1 MMISIHQQCNQ
12 FQVKYH
18 LSGGVLLEVLMAL
31 ALILGA
37 ASVITGGLQSSVD
50 SVERMKAN
58 LHGVNLAVS
67 VISQIQMGVIAA
79 ESVEGTQFEEPF
91 QDWSYDIETE
101 EVSTEVMDLEGNG
114 LELPQLQKVEVAI
127 HDPDG
132 KIVKR
137 LSQYILYKEN
147 EDTSLVE

>member
-1 MMISIHQQCNQ
+1 MISIHQQINQ
-12 FQVKYH
+12 FQAKHH
-18 LSGGVLLEVLMAL
+18 LLGGVLLEVLMAL

-37 ASVITGGLQSSVD
+37 ASVITGGLQSAVD
-50 SVERMKAN
+50 SVERMRNN

-79 ESVEGTQFEEPF
+79 ASVDGTQFEAPF
-91 QDWSYDIETE
+91 QDWSYDLETE

-114 LELPQLQKVEVAI
+114 LELPQIRKVEVAV

-132 KIVKR
+132 KIIKR

-147 EDTSLVE
+147 EDSSSVE

>member
-1 MMISIHQQCNQ
+1 
-12 FQVKYH
+12 
-18 LSGGVLLEVLMAL
+18 MAL

-67 VISQIQMGVIAA
+67 VISQIQMGVITS

-114 LELPQLQKVEVAI
+114 LELP
-127 HDPDG
+127 
-132 KIVKR
+132 
-137 LSQYILYKEN
+137 
-147 EDTSLVE
+147 

>member
-1 MMISIHQQCNQ
+1 MISIHQQINQ
-12 FQVKYH
+12 FQAKHH
-18 LSGGVLLEVLMAL
+18 LLGGVLLEVLMAL
-31 ALILGA
+31 ALILVA
-37 ASVITGGLQSSVD
+37 ASVITGGLQFAVD
-50 SVERMKAN
+50 SVERMRNN

-91 QDWSYDIETE
+91 QDWSYDLETE

-114 LELPQLQKVEVAI
+114 LELPQIRKVEVAV
-127 HDPDG
+127 HDPEG

-137 LSQYILYKEN
+137 LIQYILYKEN
-147 EDTSLVE
+147 EDSSSAE